1 MILGLHFGP
10 PRRPKI
16 KEFMISLRLS
26 VRRAPWIVLGPLFA
40 PFWNHFGVMLG
51 SFFVD
56 FRRCSVLFPMC
67 AESCSGVA
75 CSCWPVLFVS
85 PKTWKK
91 TKKATGKGKRTGKAK
106 EKGKGKGEGQGKGNA
121 KGKGEGKSESKSKET
136 ETEIET
142 ENDKE
147 NEQEKD

>member
-1 MILGLHFGP
+1 MSPFWHFFRKMKFFLKKCRPTFFAYSIVFWLDFQGWGPVKCRKNKKKQLLGNHSFLGADKSGSKAIFIYFLMILGLHFGP

-51 SFFVD
+51 SFLVD

-75 CSCWPVLFVS
+75 CSC
-85 PKTWKK
+85 
-91 TKKATGKGKRTGKAK
+91 
-106 EKGKGKGEGQGKGNA
+106 
-121 KGKGEGKSESKSKET
+121 
-136 ETEIET
+136 
-142 ENDKE
+142 
-147 NEQEKD
+147 